1 MGVNPKSKPSM
12 GRKQVPTMTMKTRL
26 DDDLKQAMRDRNA
39 PRRDVIRLLRSAIRN
54 EEIRVQKDL
63 DDDAVVQVL
72 SRQAQQRRDSIEAF
86 TQGNR
91 EDLADKERAEL
102 EIIMEYMPQQ
112 LSADEIA
119 ELVAQTISEVGASAP
134 GDMGKVMS
142 AIMPQVRGRAEGR
155 EVSAAVMARLR
166 GG

>member
-1 MGVNPKSKPSM
+1 
-12 GRKQVPTMTMKTRL
+12 MTMKTRL
-26 DDDLKQAMRDRNA
+26 DEDLKQAMRDRDA

-91 EDLADKERAEL
+91 EDLADQERAEL
-102 EIIMEYMPQQ
+102 EIIMGYMPQQ
-112 LSADEIA
+112 LSRDEI
-119 ELVAQTISEVGASAP
+119 EDLVAQTIAEVGASGP

-142 AIMPQVRGRAEGR
+142 VIMPQVRGRAEGR

-166 GG
+166 AG

>member
-1 MGVNPKSKPSM
+1 
-12 GRKQVPTMTMKTRL
+12 MTMKTRL
-26 DDDLKQAMRDRNA
+26 EDDMKQAMRDRNA

-63 DDDAVVQVL
+63 DDSAVVQVL

>member
-1 MGVNPKSKPSM
+1 
-12 GRKQVPTMTMKTRL
+12 MTMKTRL
-26 DDDLKQAMRDRNA
+26 DDDLKQAMRDRDA
-39 PRRDVIRLLRSAIRN
+39 PRRDVIRLLRSAIHN

-102 EIIMEYMPQQ
+102 EIIMGYMPQQ
-112 LSADEIA
+112 LSPDEIE
-119 ELVAQTISEVGASAP
+119 ELVARTIAEVGASGP

-142 AIMPQVRGRAEGR
+142 VIMPQVRGRAEGR

-166 GG
+166 AG

>member
-1 MGVNPKSKPSM
+1 
-12 GRKQVPTMTMKTRL
+12 MTMKTRL
-26 DDDLKQAMRDRNA
+26 DDDLKQAMRDRDA

-63 DDDAVVQVL
+63 DDDAVIQVL

-102 EIIMEYMPQQ
+102 EIIMGYMPQQ
-112 LSADEIA
+112 LSRDEIE
-119 ELVAQTISEVGASAP
+119 ELVARTVAEVGASGP

-142 AIMPQVRGRAEGR
+142 VIMPQVRGRAEGR

-166 GG
+166 AG